1 MLVEVREIQNDLQ
14 KINLTLQS
22 AAELGVYSHQG

>member
-22 AAELGVYSHQG
+22 AAELAVYSHQG

>member
-14 KINLTLQS
+14 KISLTFKS
-22 AAELGVYSHQG
+22 AAELAVYSHQG